1 MVEVVVALVRPQ
13 EEGVKMPAQ
22 VKHIQFL
29 MVLLQC
35 IMLVVEVVV
44 DTDHQVLLVVQ
55 EDKVEVVMVDNQDK
69 IMHNLDKQIQVVVEV
84 EEWKTLVRAMVVVVV
99 KV

>member
-1 MVEVVVALVRPQ
+1 
-13 EEGVKMPAQ
+13 
-22 VKHIQFL
+22 
-29 MVLLQC
+29 
-35 IMLVVEVVV
+35 VV